1 MRSTD
6 RDYLN
11 IIDNPEDLVVI
22 TDSQYNIIYANR
34 SYWQMFSES
43 NTDLEGTKIF
53 SQVISADMDKVKNQL
68 SSLTPDE
75 SAVHFQERLIIED
88 KTIWLDWSVKGL
100 FDHKGDLRELI
111 ATGRNITECKKNEN
125 IINLFKFSLM
135 YARIGTYWLN
145 ESKELLYVN
154 DFGCKMLG
162 YSREQMNEFNWED
175 IIPASYQ
182 ENKEI
187 FWQEVQNEDFKKYDI
202 ELMRKSGEKM
212 LVEILIHH
220 QEFSGVNYK
229 FVFINDI
236 SERKQLI
243 EKLES
248 NEIKFRSLF
257 ENSPISL
264 WEEDCSELKRYLDN
278 LPPETKKD
286 LNSYFDKNPEELFKC
301 TEMVK
306 VIRVNTKTVEMY
318 EANSNHEFMIS
329 LNKIFTE
336 HSAKTMQDE
345 ICWLYSNEGSF
356 VAETEQ
362 LTFNGNL
369 MNVEITVNIVPGYEK
384 DWEKIYVAIVDITEH
399 KKVENE
405 LRVHRDHLAE
415 LVEEKTA
422 EIQKKYNELN
432 RQFSVMVNREF
443 RIKELRDEIKEL
455 KEKLDI
461 FENLH

>member
-1 MRSTD
+1 MRNSD

-22 TDSQYNIIYANR
+22 TDSQYNILFANR
-34 SYWQMFSES
+34 SYWQVFSES

-75 SAVHFQERLIIED
+75 SAAHFQEKLVIED
-88 KTIWLDWSVKGL
+88 ETIWLDWSVKGL
-100 FDHKGDLRELI
+100 FDQKGDLREI
-111 ATGRNITECKKNEN
+111 IGTGRNVTEYKKNEN
-125 IINLFKFSLM
+125 IMNLFKFSLM

-154 DFGCKMLG
+154 DYGCKMLG
-162 YSREQMNEFNWED
+162 YSREQMIEFNWED
-175 IIPASYQ
+175 IIPAGYQ

-202 ELMRKSGEKM
+202 ELQHKSGEM
-212 LVEILIHH
+212 LLVEILIHY
-220 QEFSGVNYK
+220 QEFAGVNYK

-243 EKLES
+243 EELES
-248 NEIKFRSLF
+248 NEIRFRSLF

-264 WEEDCSELKRYLDN
+264 WEEDFSELKSYLDN
-278 LPPETKKD
+278 LPPETTKD
-286 LNSYFDKNPEELFKC
+286 LKSFFDKNPEELFKC
-301 TEMVK
+301 AEMVK
-306 VIRVNTKTVEMY
+306 VIRVNEKTVEMY
-318 EANSNHEFMIS
+318 EANSNQEFMIS

-336 HSAKTMQDE
+336 HSEKTMQDE

-369 MNVEITVNIVPGYEK
+369 MNVEITINIAPGYEK
-384 DWEKIYVAIVDITEH
+384 DWEKIYVAIVDITER

-422 EIQKKYNELN
+422 EIQKKYDELN
-432 RQFSVMVNREF
+432 HQFSVMVNREF

>member
-1 MRSTD
+1 MRSSD
-6 RDYLN
+6 REYLN
-11 IIDNPEDLVVI
+11 IIDNPEDMVVV
-22 TDSQYNIIYANR
+22 TNSEYDIIYANK
-34 SYWQMFSES
+34 SYCQLFSES
-43 NTDLEGTKIF
+43 
-53 SQVISADMDKVKNQL
+53 SQDMIGLKLFTRVISADIEVVKDNL
-68 SSLTPDE
+68 RALTPE
-75 SAVHFQERLIIED
+75 NSSVSFQERLIIED
-88 KTIWLDWSVKGL
+88 KTIWLDWNVKGL

-111 ATGRNITECKKNEN
+111 ATGRNVTECKKNEN
-125 IINLFKFSLM
+125 IMNLFKFSLM

-154 DFGCKMLG
+154 DYGCKMLG
-162 YSREQMNEFNWED
+162 YSREQMIEFNWEN

-182 ENKEI
+182 NKEI

-202 ELMRKSGEKM
+202 ELTRKSGEKM
-212 LVEILIHH
+212 LVEVLIHH
-220 QEFSGVNYK
+220 QEFAGVNYK

-236 SERKQLI
+236 SERKQLM
-243 EKLES
+243 EELES

-264 WEEDCSELKRYLDN
+264 WEEDFSEIKLYLDN
-278 LPPETKKD
+278 LPSELQKD
-286 LNSYFDKNPEELFKC
+286 LKCYFDKNPEKLFKC

-306 VIRVNTKTVEMY
+306 VIRVNEKTVKMF
-318 EANSNHEFMIS
+318 EANTNQEFMIS

-336 HSAKTMQDE
+336 QSVKTMQDE

-356 VAETEQ
+356 VAETEE

-369 MNVEITVNIVPGYEK
+369 MNMEITVNIAPGYEK
-384 DWEKIYVAIVDITEH
+384 DWEKVYVAIVDITER

-405 LRVHRDHLAE
+405 LREHRDHLAE

-422 EIQKKYNELN
+422 EIQKRYNELN
-432 RQFSVMVNREF
+432 HQFSVMVDREF

-461 FENLH
+461 FETLH

>member
-1 MRSTD
+1 MRNTD
-6 RDYLN
+6 REYLK
-11 IIDNPEDLVVI
+11 IIENPGDLVVI
-22 TDSQYNIIYANR
+22 TNSDYEIIYANK
-34 SYWQMFSES
+34 SYCLLFNETLQDM
-43 NTDLEGTKIF
+43 EGTRIF
-53 SQVISADMDKVKNQL
+53 TRVFSTDIERVKVNL
-68 SSLTPDE
+68 AILTPAN
-75 SAVHFQERLIIED
+75 STISFQEELLIED
-88 KTIWLDWSVKGL
+88 KAIWVDWNVKGF
-100 FDHKGDLRELI
+100 FDNNGALREI
-111 ATGRNITECKKNEN
+111 IGSGRNITEGKENEN
-125 IINLFKFSLM
+125 TLDLFKYSLM
-135 YARIGTYWLN
+135 YARVGTYWLN
-145 ESKELLYVN
+145 ESKELHYVN
-154 DFGCKMLG
+154 DYGCKMLG

-175 IIPASYQ
+175 IIPDSYQ

-187 FWQEVQNEDFKKYDI
+187 FWQEVQNEDFKKYDT
-202 ELMRKSGEKM
+202 ELMRKSGEKL

-236 SERKQLI
+236 SERKQLM

-264 WEEDCSELKRYLDN
+264 WEEDFSELKRYLDN
-278 LPPETKKD
+278 LPFETPKNLK
-286 LNSYFDKNPEELFKC
+286 SYFDENPEELFKC
-301 TEMVK
+301 AEMVK
-306 VIRVNTKTVEMY
+306 VIRVNTKTVEMF

-336 HSAKTMQDE
+336 YSTKTMQDE
-345 ICWLYSNEGSF
+345 ICWLYSNKGSF
-356 VAETEQ
+356 VAETEE

-369 MNVEITVNIVPGYEK
+369 MNVEITVNIAPGYEK
-384 DWEKIYVAIVDITEH
+384 DWEKIYVAIVDITKR

-405 LRVHRDHLAE
+405 LRMHRDHLAE

-432 RQFSVMVNREF
+432 HQFSVMVNREF